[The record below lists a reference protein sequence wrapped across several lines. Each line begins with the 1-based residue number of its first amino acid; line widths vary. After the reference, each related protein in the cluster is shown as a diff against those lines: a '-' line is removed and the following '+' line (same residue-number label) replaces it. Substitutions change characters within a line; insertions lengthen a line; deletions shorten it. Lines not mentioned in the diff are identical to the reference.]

1 METGNLKKETP
12 KILIVDD
19 ISVNVKI
26 LDNIL
31 SNEGYDTLCAL
42 SVQKALDIIKQTKPS
57 LILSDL
63 SMPEIDGLEFCR
75 MLKANPKTRDIP
87 FVLVSVLDTREEKEQ
102 AFLAGAVDYIP
113 KPFDEVEVIMRV
125 NNHLNTYRLKQEM
138 EDYNRQM
145 HNLVEKQIKHI
156 IHEQEKVLLALLKL
170 MKKKNPD
177 MGSHRENVGYNCGLL
192 AQGIQFRPEY
202 ENTVTDWFVETIG
215 LSAQLYDIGDFILQ
229 DDISP
234 KNELPGHKDIRY
246 IKSCSEEG
254 SRLLEEL
261 DTGQEKESCLPMAC
275 RIAKYCG
282 ANWDGTGY
290 PAVKGKKI
298 PLEARITAVANDFD
312 NLVVKRE
319 GKTAYS
325 IEEGVRMINE
335 ESGRLYD
342 PDVVEVFNKIWRQM
356 RID

>member
-1 METGNLKKETP
+1 METGNPKKDPP

-19 ISVNVKI
+19 ISMNVEI

-31 SNEGYDTLCAL
+31 SHEGYDTLCAL
-42 SVQKALDIIKQTKPS
+42 SVQKALDLVKQTKPS

-138 EDYNRQM
+138 EDYNRLM
-145 HNLVEKQIKHI
+145 HKLVEKQTEQLV
-156 IHEQEKVLLALLKL
+156 HEQEKVVLALARLIR
-170 MKKKNPD
+170 KKDPA
-177 MGSHRENVGYNCGLL
+177 MGSHQQNVGYNCSLL

-202 ENTVTDWFVETIG
+202 ENTVTDRFVETIG
-215 LSAQLYDIGDFILQ
+215 LSAQLHDIGRFIVQKEIPADNGLSVHR
-229 DDISP
+229 DI
-234 KNELPGHKDIRY
+234 EE

-254 SRLLEEL
+254 SGLLEEL
-261 DTGQEKESCLPMAC
+261 DTGEEKENCLPMAL

-282 ANWDGTGY
+282 ANWNGTGY
-290 PAVKGKKI
+290 PAVEGKRI
-298 PLEARITAVANDFD
+298 PLEARIAALADDFD
-312 NLVVKRE
+312 TLVVKRE
-319 GKTAYS
+319 GKDAYP

-335 ESGRLYD
+335 QSGIRYD